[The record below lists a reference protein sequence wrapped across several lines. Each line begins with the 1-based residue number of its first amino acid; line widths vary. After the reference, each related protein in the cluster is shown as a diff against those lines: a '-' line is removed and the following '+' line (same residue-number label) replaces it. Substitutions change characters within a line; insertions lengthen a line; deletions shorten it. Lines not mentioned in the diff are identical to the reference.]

1 MLHPLGDSLRRLH
14 LRRERVCDLLDSR
27 RRRHR
32 HDYGPAAHHESKLP
46 RVGRYLRG
54 VFRIWFESN
63 TIRRMRRRQR
73 PGQRVREDFGH
84 AGGSRPGENVVLW
97 TFTRG
102 NLPLRY
108 STASSNTMFS
118 SWSYPLRTPET
129 ERKRTRC
136 QCLATSFAARR
147 RASSRHPCRCG
158 IHQHRLKCLGRG
170 YALLTFPAT
179 RQFHVDALVH
189 ELGQLDGRLLRHD
202 AALLLRLPF
211 PPLQRPSRCLA
222 PSLRSRGLGC
232 SNWQIGPSVRGRVR
246 VLQKEGALALV
257 GQG

>member
-1 MLHPLGDSLRRLH
+1 
-14 LRRERVCDLLDSR
+14 
-27 RRRHR
+27 
-32 HDYGPAAHHESKLP
+32 
-46 RVGRYLRG
+46 
-54 VFRIWFESN
+54 
-63 TIRRMRRRQR
+63 MRRRQR
-73 PGQRVREDFGH
+73 QSQRVRKVLGH

-232 SNWQIGPSVRGRVR
+232 SNWQIGPCEAGCGSFKKSG
-246 VLQKEGALALV
+246 GFGPLV